1 SARTPSRKQ
10 TILRAIFPFTDVPA
24 YDLPVYASQCH
35 TGHHA
40 RLGTQLPAKL
50 CRGHH
55 FSRLNSMS
63 FQGATPHRSV
73 RARRRI
79 RLPPWMSSEKAN
91 RRIGMQNVWATAL
104 APYSAAAESTL
115 CRVGSHATARR
126 FERPALGEGCGR
138 DETHTRSL

>member
-1 SARTPSRKQ
+1 MTVTSWQPEPQVLPCSARTPSRKQ

-55 FSRLNSMS
+55 FRQLNFKS
-63 FQGATPHRSV
+63 FQGATPHGSV
-73 RARRRI
+73 RA
-79 RLPPWMSSEKAN
+79 L
-91 RRIGMQNVWATAL
+91 V
-104 APYSAAAESTL
+104 SAY
-115 CRVGSHATARR
+115 GSY
-126 FERPALGEGCGR
+126 LG
-138 DETHTRSL
+138 